1 MSRYDLPKTS
11 GGAMSDLVVSIIVMV
26 LCIVIPLFYYIG
38 SWVKHWD
45 WVEVTATE
53 DVVDCK
59 GYYCTGRK
67 SDHEMCSRCTIIYK
81 YEYNGP
87 HTFMRLHTKQSE
99 TGQITVRIN
108 PDYPGPPFE
117 EPHFWIVLVGLG
129 LGGLMLPLV
138 FLSWKL
144 YNTFKRKEED
154 ERQIEMQKVKEF
166 RGDMKRE

>member
-1 MSRYDLPKTS
+1 
-11 GGAMSDLVVSIIVMV
+11 
-26 LCIVIPLFYYIG
+26 
-38 SWVKHWD
+38 
-45 WVEVTATE
+45 
-53 DVVDCK
+53 
-59 GYYCTGRK
+59 
-67 SDHEMCSRCTIIYK
+67 
-81 YEYNGP
+81 
-87 HTFMRLHTKQSE
+87 MRLHTKQSE

-117 EPHFWIVLVGLG
+117 EPHFWIVLAGLG